1 MSHDAK
7 TNIKVIFALFMVH
20 FSGDLYMSFIRPLL
34 PVFAEKYNLN
44 LTNIGFITGVS
55 TLLAFIIQPTVGYLA
70 DRYRTRFF
78 MLGGPLLSALFVP
91 LAGWMPTY
99 FLLLIFIA
107 LGSVGQ
113 SMFHPQ
119 AAGMVTAYAGR
130 HAGFS
135 MSIFGLGGMAAFA
148 VGPMAATMVVSG
160 YGLHNLAWTSLFGGA
175 VFVLLWLIIPMP
187 QEEGLRKYGFMGS
200 LRESLG
206 GVWRTILLLWF
217 IAVLRAVVGQSVQTF
232 IPIHYAALGYSL
244 VSIGVIVSLFTV
256 GGAVSGLICGHLVD
270 KLGFKPVYYTS
281 YALTVPCLLG
291 FINATGWLVYPVAFV
306 TGFVVLATMFP
317 SVTLAQKV
325 APKGRSMVSSLVMGL
340 AFGTGGMMVPITGY
354 FADIYGVKNTLT
366 VLVCIPALVLILIK
380 YLPEPER
387 S

>member
-160 YGLHNLAWTSLFGGA
+160 YGLHNLAWTSLFGVA
-175 VFVLLWLIIPMP
+175 VFVLLW
-187 QEEGLRKYGFMGS
+187 
-200 LRESLG
+200 
-206 GVWRTILLLWF
+206 
-217 IAVLRAVVGQSVQTF
+217 
-232 IPIHYAALGYSL
+232 
-244 VSIGVIVSLFTV
+244 
-256 GGAVSGLICGHLVD
+256 
-270 KLGFKPVYYTS
+270 
-281 YALTVPCLLG
+281 
-291 FINATGWLVYPVAFV
+291 
-306 TGFVVLATMFP
+306 
-317 SVTLAQKV
+317 
-325 APKGRSMVSSLVMGL
+325 
-340 AFGTGGMMVPITGY
+340 
-354 FADIYGVKNTLT
+354 
-366 VLVCIPALVLILIK
+366 
-380 YLPEPER
+380 
-387 S
+387 